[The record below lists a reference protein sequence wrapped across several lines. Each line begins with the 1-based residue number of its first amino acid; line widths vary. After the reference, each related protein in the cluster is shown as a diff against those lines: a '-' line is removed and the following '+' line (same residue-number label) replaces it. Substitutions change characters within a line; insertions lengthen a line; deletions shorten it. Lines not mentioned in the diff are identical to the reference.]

1 MTVTKLSPEKLIP
14 SNKNPYHPSMY
25 GIFAYIWW
33 TFCMVNVGTFAVRP
47 MDGMGYLGLHFVW
60 SPGPLL
66 PGKPTFSIFGSGSSN
81 SRSFLEAFCTWVLL
95 GLSCVEGSKRLG
107 SVG

>member
-1 MTVTKLSPEKLIP
+1 
-14 SNKNPYHPSMY
+14 
-25 GIFAYIWW
+25 
-33 TFCMVNVGTFAVRP
+33 MVNVGTFAVRP

-60 SPGPLL
+60 SPGPLP

-81 SRSFLEAFCTWVLL
+81 SRSFLEAVSQKGAAWVVLL
-95 GLSCVEGSKRLG
+95 EGSKRLG